1 MKDKKR
7 QKQKHKQM
15 GSLFTPYLHHNA
27 NTNPPLVPPPTRTG
41 FTTASI
47 LSMCSSTSHV
57 LLARMLSAQDAMIS
71 RTLLEATWEQA
82 RKRMARREWKTKKEK
97 DSCWN
102 RVEQ

>member
-1 MKDKKR
+1 VKVKKIHEQMR
-7 QKQKHKQM
+7 KHQP
-15 GSLFTPYLHHNA
+15 SSR
-27 NTNPPLVPPPTRTG
+27 PP
-41 FTTASI
+41 SNI
-47 LSMCSSTSHV
+47 LCVLNV
-57 LLARMLSAQDAMIS
+57 LLARILSAQDAMIS